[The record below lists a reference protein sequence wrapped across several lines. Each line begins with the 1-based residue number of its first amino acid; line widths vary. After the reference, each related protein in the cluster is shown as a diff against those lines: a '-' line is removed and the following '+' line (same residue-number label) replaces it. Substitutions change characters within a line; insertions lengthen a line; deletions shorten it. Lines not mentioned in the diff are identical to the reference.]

1 VTECKAETGQ
11 KQGPA
16 AENEGEEHAP
26 GVEGAARQEARPNG
40 EDHDWREPPMQEPP
54 DPFDDPADDEML
66 RRQADAAADA
76 EFDAFTQFLEDD
88 LGVGRPTK
96 GGSDKGAPTKEK
108 LSEVLRRLHELNRR
122 FFLARQGASVYV
134 FEQCDRGEPPEPMTI
149 TAFGALHANEAL
161 TWEGPQGGHHRINL
175 SKLWTTWIDR
185 KQYRRIVFD
194 PGGRSDPADDFNLWE
209 GLAISPSKQG
219 SCERFKH
226 HLLHHICGGNEEYYR
241 YLWRWSAHA
250 VQYPERMPKVAVVLI
265 GDPGG
270 GKTTYGEVMGTFFGP
285 HFKELDRPDD
295 LTGRFNYPLR
305 NKVLFLA
312 NELGWRGSKVA
323 ENKLKTLITDPTRTH
338 EPKGIDAITD
348 PNFAKVIIT
357 SNEEHVVPVRP
368 GDRRFFALKVVHTF
382 ADDVPR
388 RLAYF
393 KELRAELD
401 NGGYER
407 LLWELFNEPL
417 DDFNPEDRPDTEALA
432 EQKAHSMEPHE
443 AWWLGLLE
451 RGELPSEFYPDE
463 WGMVQG
469 CELHRDYL
477 DHCHATR
484 VRFADRFSERAL
496 LIRLKT
502 LLPEPPWS
510 LENPY
515 VNMER
520 KGRTSRK
527 RVRHLKPA
535 PLEAC
540 RARWDERMRT
550 GHEWSG

>member
-1 VTECKAETGQ
+1 VSEYANES
-11 KQGPA
+11 
-16 AENEGEEHAP
+16 AENQARTHTSGEEKTSSAHTP
-26 GVEGAARQEARPNG
+26 NGAAVDFWP
-40 EDHDWREPPMQEPP
+40 DPEPPVQEPP

-66 RRQADAAADA
+66 RRLADAAADA
-76 EFDAFTQFLEDD
+76 EFEAFTRFLEDD
-88 LGVGRPTK
+88 LGVGCPTK
-96 GGSDKGAPTKEK
+96 GGSDKGAPTKQK
-108 LSEVLRRLHELNRR
+108 LGEVLRRLHELNRR

-134 FEQCDRGEPPEPMTI
+134 FEQCDKGEPPEPMTI

-175 SKLWTTWIDR
+175 SKLWTTWSDR

-194 PGGRSDPADDFNLWE
+194 PGGRCDPVDFNLWE
-209 GLAISPSKQG
+209 GLAVKPSKQG

-226 HLLHHICGGNEEYYR
+226 HLLHHICGGNQEYYR

-250 VQYPERMPKVAVVLI
+250 VQYPERMPRVAVVLI

-295 LTGRFNYPLR
+295 LVGRFNYPLR

-388 RLAYF
+388 RLEYF
-393 KELRAELD
+393 KELRAELAA
-401 NGGYER
+401 GGYER
-407 LLWELFNEPL
+407 LLWELLSEPL
-417 DDFNPEDRPDTEALA
+417 DDFNPEARPETEALA
-432 EQKAHSMEPHE
+432 EQKIHSMEPHE

-451 RGELPSEFYPDE
+451 RGELPSEHYPNDE
-463 WGMVQG
+463 WGRVQG

-484 VRFADRFSERAL
+484 IRYADRFSERAL
-496 LIRLKT
+496 LERLKG
-502 LLPEPPWS
+502 LLSKPPWEH
-510 LENPY
+510 ENPY
-515 VNMER
+515 VNVER
-520 KGRTSRK
+520 KGRTTRK
-527 RVRHLKPA
+527 RVRHLKLP
-535 PLEAC
+535 PLEVC
-540 RARWDERMRT
+540 RAAWDARMKT
-550 GHEWSG
+550 GHEWPG